1 MLTQA
6 SADNGGAHT
15 RVELARAGNT
25 VGSLTEAQE
34 ALIVGCLLGD
44 GAMRCKTHALL
55 EINHSVD
62 QRAYVEWKYGWLR
75 HLVATPPKA
84 RASGWQRT
92 AYRFT
97 TRSLPVLT
105 PWYRRFYADGQKR
118 VPEDLVLRPLSLAVW
133 LMDDGAKSYRTVYFN
148 TQKFDRTSQDRLIEM
163 LQQQHSIDARPNRDK
178 QYWRLRITVG
188 SIGRLAALVRP
199 YLLPMFGYKL
209 PS

>member
-6 SADNGGAHT
+6 SADNGGALPP
-15 RVELARAGNT
+15 RQVGAGNT

-62 QRAYVEWKYGWLR
+62 QREYVEWKYHELKG
-75 HLVATPPKA
+75 LVATPPKA
-84 RASGWQRT
+84 RRSGWRRV

-97 TRSLPVLT
+97 TRSLPALT
-105 PWYRRFYADGQKR
+105 PLYKRFYPDGQKQ
-118 VPEDLVLRPLSLAVW
+118 VPDDLILKPFSMAVW
-133 LMDDGAKSYRTVYFN
+133 LMDDGAKSYRAVYFN
-148 TQKFDRTSQDRLIEM
+148 TQKYDRFSQERLIEM
-163 LQQQHSIDARPNRDK
+163 LWRQHAIRARLNRDK
-178 QYWRLRITVG
+178 QYWRLRIAVD
-188 SIGRLAALVRP
+188 SVERLKRLVQP
-199 YLLPMFGYKL
+199 HLLSMFDYKL

>member
-1 MLTQA
+1 MLTHA

-15 RVELARAGNT
+15 RTELGRAGNT

-55 EINHSVD
+55 EVNHSID
-62 QRAYVEWKYGWLR
+62 QRAYVEWKYRHLE

-84 RASGWQRT
+84 RNAGWCRI

-105 PWYRRFYADGQKR
+105 PLYQRFYGNGEKQ
-118 VPEDLVLRPLSLAVW
+118 VPQDLVLHPLSLAVW
-133 LMDDGAKSYRTVYFN
+133 LMDDGARSYRAVYFN
-148 TQKFDRTSQDRLIEM
+148 TQKFDQISQQRLIDM
-163 LQQQHSIDARPNRDK
+163 LLQQHSIHARPNRDK
-178 QYWRLRITVG
+178 HYWRLRIAVG
-188 SIGRLAALVRP
+188 SVGRLAARVRP
-199 YLLPMFGYKL
+199 HLLPMFRYKL